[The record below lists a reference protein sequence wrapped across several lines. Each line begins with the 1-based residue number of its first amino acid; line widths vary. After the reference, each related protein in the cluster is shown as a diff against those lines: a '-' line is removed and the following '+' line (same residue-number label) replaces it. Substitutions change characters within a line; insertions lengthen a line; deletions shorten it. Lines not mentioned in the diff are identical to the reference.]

1 MSTKSTILDK
11 MKLQH
16 ELHESMNWNIN
27 QWNEREKQVDA
38 Q

>member
-11 MKLQH
+11 MKLQY
-16 ELHESMNWNIN
+16 ELHESMNW
-27 QWNEREKQVDA
+27 ERKQVDA